1 MSKVL
6 SALPNI
12 QHGNGRDDMIG
23 AIIFVIVFVLF
34 VLIGLAGVGLPPGDF
49 IIQEYIPDL
58 ALTDYAQI
66 AEGIFNGIIF
76 GIIVWFAF
84 SIAMM
89 FYEKLRGPKEVVVKV
104 ETKDK
109 K

>member
-1 MSKVL
+1 
-6 SALPNI
+6 
-12 QHGNGRDDMIG
+12 MIG

-34 VLIGLAGVGLPPGDF
+34 VIIGFAGVGLPPGEF
-49 IIQEYIPDL
+49 IIHEYIPDL
-58 ALTDYAQI
+58 ALTDFSQI
-66 AEGIFNGIIF
+66 AEGIFNGIIY

-104 ETKDK
+104 EIKDK

>member
-1 MSKVL
+1 
-6 SALPNI
+6 
-12 QHGNGRDDMIG
+12 MIG
-23 AIIFVIVFVLF
+23 ATIFVIVFVLF
-34 VLIGLAGVGLPPGDF
+34 VLIGLAGVCLPPGDW

-58 ALTDYAQI
+58 LLTDYAQL
-66 AEGIFNGIIF
+66 AEGIINGVIY

-89 FYEKLRGPKEVVVKV
+89 IYEKFE
-104 ETKDK
+104 DQK

>member
-1 MSKVL
+1 
-6 SALPNI
+6 
-12 QHGNGRDDMIG
+12 MIG

-34 VLIGLAGVGLPPGDF
+34 VLIGLAGVCLPPGDW

-58 ALTDYAQI
+58 LQTDYAQLV
-66 AEGIFNGIIF
+66 EGIFNGVIY

-89 FYEKLRGPKEVVVKV
+89 VYEKFRGPKEVVVKV
-104 ETKDK
+104 GTSAE
-109 K
+109 